1 MTVEGHTILL
11 VDDNDDLR
19 EVTVELLEA
28 LGHRVFD
35 AMGARSAFRAF
46 EDRTDEI
53 DLVVIEFV
61 LPTMDGLELADRLR
75 ARRPGLGVLLTSTH
89 DNHRDLRARVDR
101 GELAFL
107 RKPYSGEELAAKI
120 EEAVATEATDP
131 DSAASETGTEMKK
144 RSTDVSGTSTAF
156 QRASAGRRAPR
167 DDRPTERRR
176 RRDLLDLGR
185 TVAVGLLVFGL
196 FFTLYLASQRPP
208 PLPERVPD
216 SVFRGTV
223 VEPISPV
230 GEIRAV
236 PRELRWRPVKNAHH
250 YEARLLAV
258 DESTI
263 WRGSTK
269 YPRLVLPEKLRERLH
284 PRVVYFWMIEA
295 FDENGSRLSGSE
307 RVSFLVGD
315 PRASS

>member
-35 AMGARSAFRAF
+35 AMGARSALRVF
-46 EDRTDEI
+46 EHHADEI
-53 DLVVIEFV
+53 DLVVIEYV
-61 LPTMDGLELADRLR
+61 LPAMDGLELADRLR
-75 ARRPGLGVLLTSTH
+75 ARRPSLGVLSTSTH

-101 GELAFL
+101 GEMAFL

-120 EEAVATEATDP
+120 EEAVATEAPDP
-131 DSAASETGTEMKK
+131 GTAAGETGTEVKP
-144 RSTDVSGTSTAF
+144 SADVPGISESF
-156 QRASAGRRAPR
+156 QRTSARRWAPKDGRS
-167 DDRPTERRR
+167 TERRR
-176 RRDLLDLGR
+176 RSDLYDLGR
-185 TVAVGLLVFGL
+185 TIAIGLLVFGL

-208 PLPERVPD
+208 SLPERVPD
-216 SVFRGTV
+216 SVIRGTV
-223 VEPISPV
+223 VEPISPI
-230 GEIRAV
+230 GEIGAV
-236 PRELRWRPVKNAHH
+236 PRELRWRPVKDAHH

-269 YPRLVLPEKLRERLH
+269 YPRLVLPEELRERLH
-284 PRVVYFWMIEA
+284 LRVVYFWMIEA
-295 FDENGSRLSGSE
+295 FDEHGSRLSGSE

-315 PRASS
+315 PRASL

>member
-28 LGHRVFD
+28 LGHRVLD
-35 AMGARSAFRAF
+35 TMGARSALRVF
-46 EDRTDEI
+46 EDRADEI

-75 ARRPGLGVLLTSTH
+75 ARRPSLGVLLTSTH

-107 RKPYSGEELAAKI
+107 RKPYSGEELAARI
-120 EEAVATEATDP
+120 EEAMATEARDP
-131 DSAASETGTEMKK
+131 ETAAGEIGTEVKP
-144 RSTDVSGTSTAF
+144 SADVAGTSASF
-156 QRASAGRRAPR
+156 QRPSVGRRTPR
-167 DDRPTERRR
+167 DDRPAERGRR
-176 RRDLLDLGR
+176 SDLYDLGR
-185 TVAVGLLVFGL
+185 TVAVSLLVFGL

-208 PLPERVPD
+208 SLPERVPD
-216 SVFRGTV
+216 SVTRGTV

-230 GEIRAV
+230 GEIGTM
-236 PRELRWRPVKNAHH
+236 PRELRWRPVKDAHH

-258 DESTI
+258 DESTL

-269 YPRLVLPEKLRERLH
+269 YPRLVLPEELRERLH

-315 PRASS
+315 RRASS